1 METTRLNIT
10 LPDELVRELNQFVEP
25 RKKSRFIA
33 AALKERLKKMRKER
47 IDQLLK
53 EGYLS
58 CQKEHMEITN
68 DFLSADLE
76 GWDEY

>member
-10 LPDELVRELNQFVEP
+10 LPDELVKELNQFVEP

-33 AALKERLKKMRKER
+33 TILKERLQKLRRER
-47 IDQLLK
+47 MNQLLK
-53 EGYLS
+53 EGYRDR
-58 CQKEHMEITN
+58 QKEHLEITY
-68 DFLSADLE
+68 DFLNADLE